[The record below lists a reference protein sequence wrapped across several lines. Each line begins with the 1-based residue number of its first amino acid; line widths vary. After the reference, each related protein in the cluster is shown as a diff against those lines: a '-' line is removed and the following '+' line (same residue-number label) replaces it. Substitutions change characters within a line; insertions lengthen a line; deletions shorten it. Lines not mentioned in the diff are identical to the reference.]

1 MRDIRTG
8 VATLCSQALEER
20 SVQLI
25 SLDIPSWLNLSP
37 LISVSSES
45 WIGMECPRG
54 VILLE
59 GFVENPFRP
68 EGKLSKEADV
78 IVGALKSG
86 KLVVVQ
92 NVREERLPG
101 KMNDSSDGYAEID
114 VSHGFIPNVNDVRTE
129 VETVTLESRIYE
141 CCVLQ

>member
-1 MRDIRTG
+1 MN
-8 VATLCSQALEER
+8 SQM
-20 SVQLI
+20 
-25 SLDIPSWLNLSP
+25 LNLSP

-86 KLVVVQ
+86 KLVGNITPGFQQLDQTINLKSLVVQ

-129 VETVTLESRIYE
+129 VETVTLEKY
-141 CCVLQ
+141 